1 MTDAIHTRQAQY
13 VISSIQKKKEE
24 KPQDHEQTHF
34 SLIPVNKSLAE
45 NWWSLSVC

>member
-1 MTDAIHTRQAQY
+1 MQFTPDMPNMLFQ
-13 VISSIQKKKEE
+13 VFKKKEEE

-45 NWWSLSVC
+45 N

>member
-1 MTDAIHTRQAQY
+1 MLFQ
-13 VISSIQKKKEE
+13 VFKKKEE

-45 NWWSLSVC
+45 N